1 VADEPRDIVLEQ
13 LRLIRG
19 DIANMKDDIA
29 AMRDEMRV
37 QGAMIIRLENAVGR
51 IERRLRTLEDAQA

>member
-1 VADEPRDIVLEQ
+1 MADEPRDIVLEQ

-19 DIANMKDDIA
+19 DILSIKDDVA
-29 AMRDEMRV
+29 ATRDELRV

-51 IERRLRTLEDAQA
+51 IERRLRTLEDAHP